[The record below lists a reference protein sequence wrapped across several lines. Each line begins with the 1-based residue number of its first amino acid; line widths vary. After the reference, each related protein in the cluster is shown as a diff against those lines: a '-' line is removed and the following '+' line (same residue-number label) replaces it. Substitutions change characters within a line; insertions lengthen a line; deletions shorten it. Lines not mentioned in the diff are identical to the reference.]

1 MINETSRLPWRT
13 RSTALAKL
21 YAVMLL
27 LLLFILLTLEHL
39 RGASFSNPL
48 RFFIAMNSDPVTKVI
63 STEAAKLREK
73 WLQFQ
78 KTCDKIDRLDLDSCE
93 PTMESVCEMVKKAE
107 SAWQAQRKAGSRGK
121 MSSRFHKFCGTLDA
135 HSSLL
140 KVLPEGSE
148 YVSLFSGSLNAMIQ
162 ASMNHERIAED
173 LADALSSI
181 GEHVS
186 SCQVEMEIFQ
196 TKAMLEKVADLY
208 AHIFLFLSGFMD
220 WIMRKR
226 RKRLLDS
233 FNEKAVTRFESD
245 IKAINDK
252 AAAIRHHVE
261 QSSRAEVR
269 EIRLTAEGTQLC
281 VDGMA
286 RDIRVGLEGMAR
298 HQAEMEQKGE
308 LLLRMQREA
317 GERQIRLRQDAE
329 MIHENLFERLREY
342 MAEELKNEL
351 PRAGKCFLLPPNL
364 QLASANLE
372 VNLALAYYPQPR
384 TPKAFLDT
392 SSLPGPHLPMMKWS
406 AEEVALNSRHL
417 DHFFYRDRVRLLCDS
432 RAPIQVPTA
441 WIIDATAQS
450 SRPTISYFCELR
462 RYEVIRPGNTAP
474 SQVLISLVLA
484 LLRQMV
490 GLLPHSFTTETDLS
504 KIRFRTLQGTTES
517 WAGSICLFRDLAQL
531 MPPGAVCVIDGLH
544 WLDDGTTEWYI
555 RDLINVLRESGLK
568 VLLTTSGR
576 ASCLR
581 DVVPPDEVL
590 DAYDFR
596 SIGRFITIE
605 DMVN

>member
-1 MINETSRLPWRT
+1 
-13 RSTALAKL
+13 
-21 YAVMLL
+21 
-27 LLLFILLTLEHL
+27 
-39 RGASFSNPL
+39 
-48 RFFIAMNSDPVTKVI
+48 
-63 STEAAKLREK
+63 
-73 WLQFQ
+73 
-78 KTCDKIDRLDLDSCE
+78 
-93 PTMESVCEMVKKAE
+93 
-107 SAWQAQRKAGSRGK
+107 
-121 MSSRFHKFCGTLDA
+121 
-135 HSSLL
+135 
-140 KVLPEGSE
+140 
-148 YVSLFSGSLNAMIQ
+148 
-162 ASMNHERIAED
+162 MNHDRIAED

-186 SCQVEMEIFQ
+186 SCQVELEIFQ

-233 FNEKAVTRFESD
+233 FNENAFTRFESD

-252 AAAIRHHVE
+252 AAAIRHQVE
-261 QSSRAEVR
+261 QNSRAEVR

-351 PRAGKCFLLPPNL
+351 PRAGKSFLLHPNL

-392 SSLPGPHLPMMKWS
+392 SSLPGPHLPTMKWS

-417 DHFFYRDRVRLLCDS
+417 DHFFHRDRVRLLRDS
-432 RAPIQVPTA
+432 RAPIQVPSERAYLLPQWISGTSPSHFLWIDGPPIQVDDYDNDITMIAA
-441 WIIDATAQS
+441 WISDATAQS
-450 SRPTISYFCELR
+450 GCPTISYFCELR
-462 RYEVIRPGNTAP
+462 RYEAIRPGNTAH
-474 SQVLISLVLA
+474 SQGLISLVSA

-517 WAGSICLFRDLAQL
+517 WADSICLFRDLAQL
-531 MPPGAVCVIDGLH
+531 MPLGAVCVIDGLH